1 MKKNKRKPKAKP
13 EKKKA
18 DINSE
23 VKNPV
28 GKPPVFTSPEQMQE
42 RIQDYL
48 DNCPDLLKIITKDGD
63 QIEVPKL
70 TSSGL
75 AYHIG
80 FASRQSLYDYA
91 KKEEYSYTIKRA
103 MLFIEKEY
111 EMKLGTGNAAG
122 IIFALKNFGW
132 KDQTEIVQ
140 KTETDYAD
148 LSDEELD
155 EQIQK
160 LET

>member
-1 MKKNKRKPKAKP
+1 MKKNKRKSKPKP
-13 EKKKA
+13 EKKKL
-18 DINSE
+18 DTIPE

-28 GKPPVFTSPEQMQE
+28 GKPPVFSSPEEMQKQIE
-42 RIQDYL
+42 DYL
-48 DNCPDLLKIITKDGD
+48 HNCPDVLTIVTKDGD
-63 QIEVPKL
+63 KIELPKL

-91 KKEEYSYTIKRA
+91 KKDEYSYTIKRA

-140 KTETDYAD
+140 KTEAD
-148 LSDEELD
+148 LSDLTDDELD